1 MPVYKGSTEI
11 TGGNLH
17 KGSTEIED
25 GYKGTSPFYTNGIVT
40 DNLYTYVSMIDTTSN
55 ANFVAGTSSLPTT
68 WVDISGNSRDW
79 TVNTLGNAFIT
90 DLTNFY
96 WTVNSTTCIS
106 PTMNAGDEQTLEMWL
121 NFGGVKSS
129 APAVGLQGQSYPTY
143 ETQYINPTT
152 GEATFITQ
160 DAWPTNPATG
170 TSTDIFPYTM
180 PTGGWL
186 QVVFTVSKASAEKK
200 LFVNGAQQASTISFD
215 AARWNSYSSTSQLS
229 YMVTADYGIIR
240 IYSDVLT
247 DAEVLRN
254 YNANKASYGLP

>member
-25 GYKGTSPFYTNGIVT
+25 GYRGTSPFYTNGIVT

-96 WTVNSTTCIS
+96 WTVNITTCIS

-170 TSTDIFPYTM
+170 TSTDIFPYTI